1 MTDNYWLV
9 AYLIHCQV
17 SFFPSKTKQ
26 TKKFNLLSYE
36 KSILHLLSR
45 LLLKR
50 RIFNN
55 SISSSA
61 IIITNI
67 LHKSNSPLLIS
78 FNWETTVE
86 NKLYKNYY
94 CYNCTKNIFHKKLSF
109 TKCKNKKATSW
120 KSLDH
125 KRVSDSRLII
135 VLKRYLGNESRRKW
149 WKGWD

>member
-1 MTDNYWLV
+1 MIMLYLFHILLILQWFERILMTDNYWLV

-61 IIITNI
+61 IITNI
-67 LHKSNSPLLIS
+67 LHKSNSTLLFLFHSIGKQLLK
-78 FNWETTVE
+78 T
-86 NKLYKNYY
+86 NYI
-94 CYNCTKNIFHKKLSF
+94 KI
-109 TKCKNKKATSW
+109 
-120 KSLDH
+120 
-125 KRVSDSRLII
+125 II
-135 VLKRYLGNESRRKW
+135 VITIQKIFYQMQKQKSNVLKIARSQTGQR
-149 WKGWD
+149 

>member
-1 MTDNYWLV
+1 MIMLYLFHILLILQWFERILMTDNYWLV

-45 LLLKR
+45 LLFKR

-61 IIITNI
+61 IITNI
-67 LHKSNSPLLIS
+67 LHKSNSTLLFLFHSIGKQLLK
-78 FNWETTVE
+78 T
-86 NKLYKNYY
+86 NYI
-94 CYNCTKNIFHKKLSF
+94 KI
-109 TKCKNKKATSW
+109 
-120 KSLDH
+120 
-125 KRVSDSRLII
+125 II
-135 VLKRYLGNESRRKW
+135 VITIQKIFYQMQKQKSNVLKIARSQTGQR
-149 WKGWD
+149 

>member
-1 MTDNYWLV
+1 MIMLYLFHILLILQWFERILMTDNYWLV

-45 LLLKR
+45 LLFKR
-50 RIFNN
+50 SIFNN

-67 LHKSNSPLLIS
+67 LHKSNSTLLFLFHSIGKQLLK
-78 FNWETTVE
+78 T
-86 NKLYKNYY
+86 NYIKIIIVITLQKIY
-94 CYNCTKNIFHKKLSF
+94 FTKNWALPNAKTRKQ
-109 TKCKNKKATSW
+109 
-120 KSLDH
+120 
-125 KRVSDSRLII
+125 RLENRSITNGSAI
-135 VLKRYLGNESRRKW
+135 VG
-149 WKGWD
+149 